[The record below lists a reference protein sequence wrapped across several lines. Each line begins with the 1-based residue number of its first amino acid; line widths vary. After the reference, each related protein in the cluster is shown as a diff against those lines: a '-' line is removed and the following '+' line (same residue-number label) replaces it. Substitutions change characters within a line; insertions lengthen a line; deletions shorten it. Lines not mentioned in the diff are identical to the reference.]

1 MKIDKKTVDM
11 LLTMNDDQLWQAL
24 RTVAAASGMKGL
36 IPAERPKDLSKF
48 RALLGT
54 VNDSDLSRAMELM
67 DAYKHPNG

>member
-1 MKIDKKTVDM
+1 MKIDKKTMDM
-11 LLTMNDDQLWQAL
+11 LLAMSDDQLWQAL

-48 RALLGT
+48 RSLLCT
-54 VNDSDLSRAMELM
+54 VNDSDLARATELL